1 MMKKTLFLVGCLMFS
16 NCLFAKD
23 NVTRQSYLN
32 QLEFFNDSIA
42 EMLDVLTFLDKDN
55 ADLAT
60 LKLRYYL
67 YSKQIKRID
76 LQIHDR
82 ESLRDLSDT
91 PETERHSIKK
101 QIMKFYAMKN
111 NLLRRCLLLVKQI
124 KMQTDL
130 LDDQQEN

>member
-1 MMKKTLFLVGCLMFS
+1 M
-16 NCLFAKD
+16 
-23 NVTRQSYLN
+23 
-32 QLEFFNDSIA
+32 EFFNDSIA

-82 ESLRDLSDT
+82 E
-91 PETERHSIKK
+91 
-101 QIMKFYAMKN
+101 
-111 NLLRRCLLLVKQI
+111 RCLSRI
-124 KMQTDL
+124 F
-130 LDDQQEN
+130 